1 MTYYFVLPLPKS
13 IIRAKTRA
21 GIIEFSVLDLEN
33 ELLQCEFTNELRNY
47 REDIQIVCNHI
58 AVENPTC
65 FLCSRTLIQSYFRIL
80 SKRLSCFISNTYSV
94 LLAIGFTDFV
104 FDRWDKNKSNNN
116 SGLYFTYQQISNF
129 VGYKYS
135 WTCWRN
141 LFWLRYRWRKG

>member
-1 MTYYFVLPLPKS
+1 MNYYGLLLALIKSSNNPVNKGFYANNLFQLVMTHYLLFPLSES
-13 IIRAKTRA
+13 IIRAKSRA
-21 GIIEFSVLDLEN
+21 RIIKFLRLGN
-33 ELLQCEFTNELRNY
+33 ELLQCEFTNKLRNY

-104 FDRWDKNKSNNN
+104 FDR
-116 SGLYFTYQQISNF
+116 
-129 VGYKYS
+129 
-135 WTCWRN
+135 
-141 LFWLRYRWRKG
+141 

>member
-94 LLAIGFTDFV
+94 LLAISFTDFV
-104 FDRWDKNKSNNN
+104 FDR
-116 SGLYFTYQQISNF
+116 
-129 VGYKYS
+129 
-135 WTCWRN
+135 
-141 LFWLRYRWRKG
+141 